1 MCERVHVRYAAQ
13 VGRQAGRI
21 KMGESYDDDVC
32 MYKLQRLCG
41 FIEIELALWTD
52 GAATRGHDDCAAAA
66 EAQQSEP
73 GERKW
78 LPPLP
83 SPLMSRVME
92 YVIHSNR
99 RLTNA
104 K

>member
-1 MCERVHVRYAAQ
+1 
-13 VGRQAGRI
+13 
-21 KMGESYDDDVC
+21 MGESYDDDVC

-41 FIEIELALWTD
+41 FIKIELALWTD